1 MNSLKYSRFPV
12 PPKNIKKILMIYT
25 KKIVKNIV
33 LALSSALP
41 FALHSAENSEYNMPI
56 GVTEVSQSIFGLH
69 MLIFWICVV
78 IGVIVFGIMFWSMW
92 KYRKSKGAVA
102 ADFDDN
108 FWLEIGW
115 TVAATAVLIWMA
127 VPSTQV
133 MVQAYDDAEGEINI
147 LVTGHQWKW
156 HYEYMED
163 EVSFFSNLSTSQ
175 EQIDNK
181 VPKGEFYLSEVD
193 EPLVIPTNTRVRFL
207 ITGNDVIH
215 SWWVPDFAVKQDAIP
230 GFINTAWTNVPKPGI
245 YRGACT
251 ELCGIKH
258 AFMPVVVRAV
268 EREAYDAFIAEKV
281 ALAEAERMLTSKEW
295 TKEELMERGES
306 FYAVNCVACH
316 QANGKGIPPV
326 FPALEGSEV
335 ALNDS
340 DKHIEIL
347 MEGIQGSAMAA
358 FGDSYSEV
366 DIASVITY
374 TRQAWSNGENG
385 DGVIVTPKDIVEYK
399 KRIDL

>member
-1 MNSLKYSRFPV
+1 MTYIRKLV
-12 PPKNIKKILMIYT
+12 T
-25 KKIVKNIV
+25 K
-33 LALSSALP
+33 LALVTYSAIPL
-41 FALHSAENSEYNMPI
+41 AVYSAENSDYNMPV
-56 GVTEVSQSIFGLH
+56 GVTEVSQSLFGLH

-78 IGVIVFGIMFWSMW
+78 IGVIVLSIMFWSMW

-102 ADFDDN
+102 ADFDDH

-115 TVAATAVLIWMA
+115 TVAATAVLVWMA

-193 EPLVIPTNTRVRFL
+193 EPLVIPINTRVRFL

-230 GFINTAWTNVPKPGI
+230 GFINTAWTNVPEPGI

-281 ALAEAERMLTSKEW
+281 ALAEAEKMLTSKEW
-295 TKEELMERGES
+295 TKDELMERGEK
-306 FYAVNCVACH
+306 FYVTNCVACH

-326 FPALEGSEV
+326 FPALDGSEV

-340 DKHIEIL
+340 EKHIEIL

>member
-1 MNSLKYSRFPV
+1 MTYIRKLV
-12 PPKNIKKILMIYT
+12 T
-25 KKIVKNIV
+25 K
-33 LALSSALP
+33 LALVTYSAIPL
-41 FALHSAENSEYNMPI
+41 AVYSAENSDYNMPV

-78 IGVIVFGIMFWSMW
+78 IGVIVFSIMFWSMW

-102 ADFDDN
+102 ADFDDH

-115 TVAATAVLIWMA
+115 TVAATAVLVWMA

-193 EPLVIPTNTRVRFL
+193 EPLVIPINTRVRFL

-230 GFINTAWTNVPKPGI
+230 GFINTAWTNVPEPGI

-281 ALAEAERMLTSKEW
+281 ALAVAERMLTSKEW
-295 TKEELMERGES
+295 TKDELMERGEK
-306 FYAVNCVACH
+306 FYVTNCVACH

-340 DKHIEIL
+340 EKHIEIL

>member
-1 MNSLKYSRFPV
+1 MTYIRKLV
-12 PPKNIKKILMIYT
+12 T
-25 KKIVKNIV
+25 K
-33 LALSSALP
+33 LALVTYSAIPLTVY
-41 FALHSAENSEYNMPI
+41 SAENSDYNMPV

-78 IGVIVFGIMFWSMW
+78 IGVIVFSIMFWSMW

-102 ADFDDN
+102 ADFDDH

-133 MVQAYDDAEGEINI
+133 MVKAYDDAEGEINI

-193 EPLVIPTNTRVRFL
+193 EPLVIPINTRVRFL

-230 GFINTAWTNVPKPGI
+230 GFINTAWTNVPEPGI

>member
-1 MNSLKYSRFPV
+1 MTYIRKLV
-12 PPKNIKKILMIYT
+12 T
-25 KKIVKNIV
+25 K
-33 LALSSALP
+33 LALSAPSVIPLSVY
-41 FALHSAENSEYNMPI
+41 SAENSDYNMPV

-102 ADFDDN
+102 ADFDDH

-115 TVAATAVLIWMA
+115 TVAATAVLVWMA

-133 MVQAYDDAEGEINI
+133 MVKAYDDAEGEINI

-175 EQIDNK
+175 EEIDNK
-181 VPKGEFYLSEVD
+181 VPKGEFYLTEVD
-193 EPLVIPTNTRVRFL
+193 EPLVIPINTRVRFL

-268 EREAYDAFIAEKV
+268 ERETYDAFITEKV
-281 ALAEAERMLTSKEW
+281 ALAETERMLTSKEW
-295 TKEELMERGES
+295 TKEELMERGEK
-306 FYAVNCVACH
+306 FYVTNCVACH

-326 FPALEGSEV
+326 FPALEGSQV

-340 DKHIEIL
+340 GKHIEIL

-366 DIASVITY
+366 DIASVVTY